1 MVVGVGAQNGPY
13 GGATGWRE
21 KTLAVFVGILC
32 SGNGLREINHRSFA
46 SACRAGNLNRRATGK
61 ARAKKRPGPQWKAC
75 TRLLDSFPSLVTA
88 NLLRDLGLHL

>member
-1 MVVGVGAQNGPY
+1 MVVESEHRNGLY

-21 KTLAVFVGILC
+21 KTLPVFVGILC
-32 SGNGLREINHRSFA
+32 SGNGLREINDRSFA

-75 TRLLDSFPSLVTA
+75 TRLSDSFPSLVTA
-88 NLLRDLGLHL
+88 NLLRSIA